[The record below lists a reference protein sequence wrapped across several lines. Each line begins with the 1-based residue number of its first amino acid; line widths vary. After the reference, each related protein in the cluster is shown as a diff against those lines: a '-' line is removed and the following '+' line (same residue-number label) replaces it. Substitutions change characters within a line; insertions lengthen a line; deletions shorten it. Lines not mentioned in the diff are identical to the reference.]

1 MMMFEFDSPDMVEA
15 EPSSPPASGSAD
27 EDRSSV
33 SRSAVPRGTVSNWA
47 ATGRMSDLPGWLSRR
62 IDGAG
67 PESGETRFDVELTE
81 RACGLGHVRTMV
93 VRNAARLA
101 DAAFEDAVR
110 RGYGALLEGLEPT
123 RLLRA
128 WNFIPRIEADAD
140 DGVRDRYMVFNAGR
154 HHGFADAFGRL
165 DWFPAASGVGHAGES
180 VVVHLLH
187 GDAEVE
193 PIDNPRQVPPEAY
206 SARFGHPTPV
216 FARAARVRW
225 HDRDGL
231 LVSGTASVVGEDSH
245 HDRFEHQLDETLRN
259 LEVVVDRGW
268 SGATPADLDDW
279 LVYLPD
285 PVHADRVRAAIAARW
300 PDRSPT
306 IVCRGQRL
314 CRRELQVEIEC
325 AGFRSPKDAER

>member
-1 MMMFEFDSPDMVEA
+1 MKSFEPE
-15 EPSSPPASGSAD
+15 SSGLAAAGPEMRPAAVGAS
-27 EDRSSV
+27 
-33 SRSAVPRGTVSNWA
+33 SRSAAPRGAVANWA
-47 ATGRMSDLPGWLSRR
+47 ATGRSTDLPGWLSRCVVA
-62 IDGAG
+62 GA
-67 PESGETRFDVELTE
+67 PESTDRRLDVVLTE
-81 RACGLGHVRTMV
+81 ADCDFGRLRTMV
-93 VRNAARLA
+93 IPGAARLA
-101 DAAFEDAVR
+101 DDAFEDAVR
-110 RGYGALLEGLEPT
+110 RGYTALLDGLEPT
-123 RLLRA
+123 NLLRA
-128 WNFIPRIEADAD
+128 WNFIPRIEADAE

-154 HHGFADAFGRL
+154 HHGFDDAFGHL
-165 DWFPAASGVGHAGES
+165 DWFPAASGVGHAGDAM
-180 VVVHLLH
+180 VVHLLH
-187 GDAEVE
+187 GGAEVE
-193 PIDNPRQVPPEAY
+193 PVDNPRQVPPEAY

-245 HDRFEHQLDETLRN
+245 HDRFEHQLEETLRN

>member
-1 MMMFEFDSPDMVEA
+1 MTSFEFESA
-15 EPSSPPASGSAD
+15 NPAGTDAVSGPGAGI
-27 EDRSSV
+27 RSEV
-33 SRSAVPRGTVSNWA
+33 AVDASRSAAPRGSITHWA
-47 ATGRMSDLPGWLSRR
+47 ATGRASDLPGWLSRS
-62 IDGAG
+62 IPPDAVAW
-67 PESGETRFDVELTE
+67 SDTRLDVELTE
-81 RACGLGHVRTMV
+81 RPCRVGRVRTMV
-93 VRNAARLA
+93 VRGAARLA
-101 DAAFEDAVR
+101 DDAFEDAVR
-110 RGYGALLEGLEPT
+110 RGYAALLDDLEPT

-165 DWFPAASGVGHAGES
+165 DWFPAASGVGHAGDA

-193 PIDNPRQVPPEAY
+193 PIDNPRQTPPEAY

-225 HDRDGL
+225 SDREGL
-231 LVSGTASVVGEDSH
+231 LVSGTASVVGEDSCH
-245 HDRFEHQLDETLRN
+245 ECFDRQLDETLRN

-268 SGATPADLDDW
+268 PGAVPVDLDDW

-285 PVHADRVRAAIAARW
+285 PGNADRVRAAIAARW
-300 PDRSPT
+300 PERSPR

-325 AGFRSPKDAER
+325 AGLRLPEADRA

>member
-1 MMMFEFDSPDMVEA
+1 MPTTACATGTWSSMRDVITASPTRSVT
-15 EPSSPPASGSAD
+15 STGSPPPPGSGTPASRSWCISCTATP
-27 EDRSSV
+27 RSS
-33 SRSAVPRGTVSNWA
+33 RST
-47 ATGRMSDLPGWLSRR
+47 T
-62 IDGAG
+62 
-67 PESGETRFDVELTE
+67 
-81 RACGLGHVRTMV
+81 
-93 VRNAARLA
+93 
-101 DAAFEDAVR
+101 
-110 RGYGALLEGLEPT
+110 
-123 RLLRA
+123 
-128 WNFIPRIEADAD
+128 
-140 DGVRDRYMVFNAGR
+140 
-154 HHGFADAFGRL
+154 
-165 DWFPAASGVGHAGES
+165 
-180 VVVHLLH
+180 
-187 GDAEVE
+187 
-193 PIDNPRQVPPEAY
+193 PRQVPPEAY

-245 HDRFEHQLDETLRN
+245 HDRFEHQLEETLRN